1 MSIVKKDFRI
11 HVSEAVPVDAL
22 FWRPENAKALVVLA
36 HGAGAGMDHRGMV
49 GLAETLAAQGVASL
63 RFQFPYKQAGR
74 GGPDRPP
81 KLIATIRAAV
91 DAARD
96 LETGLPI
103 FAGGRSMGGRMTSN
117 AQAEEPLPGV
127 QGLIFFAYPLHPA
140 GKPGTQRAD
149 HLAAVDLP
157 MLFLQGTR
165 DKLAERD
172 LLEGVVAGRTNITL
186 HWLEGADHGFAVLK
200 RSGRTTEEVMAEI
213 GETASAWITG
223 ATPSELA

>member
-1 MSIVKKDFRI
+1 MSIDKQNLQIRVTDEI
-11 HVSEAVPVDAL
+11 VVDAL
-22 FWRPENAKALVVLA
+22 FWRPENAKALIVLS

-49 GLAETLAAQGVASL
+49 GLAEVLAAHGLASL

-91 DAARD
+91 DEARR

-103 FAGGRSMGGRMTSN
+103 FVGGRSMGGRMTSN
-117 AQAEEPLPGV
+117 AQAEAPLPGAL
-127 QGLIFFAYPLHPA
+127 GLIFFAYPLHPS
-140 GKPGTQRAD
+140 GKPGIKRAD

-165 DKLAERD
+165 DKLAERE
-172 LLEGVVAGRTNITL
+172 LLEGVVSGRANITL

-200 RSGRTTEEVMAEI
+200 RSGRTPEDVMTEI
-213 GETASAWITG
+213 GETAAAWIEG
-223 ATPSELA
+223 VGVRD